1 MCLLDEQ
8 NSAIAAI
15 DAPPVCELTFDGM
28 RVAFQTTSCFSY
40 WLESATDRPS
50 PPAHPPTQVR
60 MGRGCGAVGWT
71 GIAPIKHNRE
81 SLRYPSDLT
90 DHECA
95 LTAEQR
101 CPYRRASV
109 AFRQIRRNLPAR
121 RWRSQRSTG
130 LDRSVS
136 ELLQFR
142 QAAFRPGRQGAG
154 SDIFFDNLPMMT
166 AARVWL
172 PPIHVQANRATC
184 IQGWALLRRQFI
196 IIIFIRNLDFPVL

>member
-15 DAPPVCELTFDGM
+15 DAPPVCELTFEAI

-40 WLESATDRPS
+40 WLESPTHRPA
-50 PPAHPPTQVR
+50 PPAHPPTPVR

-71 GIAPIKHNRE
+71 GNARVEHNRE

-90 DHECA
+90 VQECA

-101 CPYRRASV
+101 CHYRRASV
-109 AFRQIRRNLPAR
+109 AFRQIRRNLPAP

-136 ELLQFR
+136 ELLQFQ
-142 QAAFRPGRQGAG
+142 QAAFQPGRQGAG
-154 SDIFFDNLPMMT
+154 SDIFLT
-166 AARVWL
+166 SCR
-172 PPIHVQANRATC
+172 C
-184 IQGWALLRRQFI
+184 
-196 IIIFIRNLDFPVL
+196 